1 MGISNGDILDRSNQ
15 KICSIFVVCKMCSVS
30 VLALQVPIDDH
41 QSDVVFDF
49 VCSFVA
55 RETGV
60 SKYCMLVLVAHTMD
74 VPP

>member
-1 MGISNGDILDRSNQ
+1 
-15 KICSIFVVCKMCSVS
+15 MCSVS
-30 VLALQVPIDDH
+30 VLGLQVPIDDH

-49 VCSFVA
+49 VCSFVV